1 MAAAVSLQGAAAAF
15 GKGRSVKVHL
25 VHAHPEPDS
34 FVASMHAVV
43 RDELERSGADVT
55 VSDLYAMG
63 FNPLLSAADF
73 QSRRDPGHLVYGL
86 EQRHGFET
94 GTLAP
99 DVRNEVERVLA
110 ADVIG
115 FTCPVFWFSVP
126 AILKGWIDR
135 VFLAGPFYGGRRIY
149 GKGGLAGKRAFAA
162 MSLGGR
168 PHMFGS
174 GSIHGDLEDG
184 MLRHFFQGT
193 LGYVGLSVH
202 RPFFAHHVPYVDD
215 ARRRAMLADLRSYVQ
230 ALDEQPFLVMPDPAA
245 FDETLAPRSL
255 D

>member
-1 MAAAVSLQGAAAAF
+1 M
-15 GKGRSVKVHL
+15 RVHL
-25 VHAHPEPDS
+25 VHAHSEPDS
-34 FVASMHAVV
+34 FVAAMHGVV
-43 RDELERSGADVT
+43 RDELERGGAEVT

-63 FNPLLSAADF
+63 FNPVLSPADF
-73 QSRRDPGHLVYGL
+73 GARRNTEHLVYGL
-86 EQRHGFET
+86 EQRHAYET

-99 DVRNEVERVLA
+99 DISAEVERVLA

-115 FTCPVFWFSVP
+115 FTSPVFWFSVP

-149 GKGGLAGKRAFAA
+149 GRGGLAGKRAFAA

-168 PHMFGS
+168 EHMFGA
-174 GSIHGDLEDG
+174 GSIHGDLGDG

-193 LGYVGLSVH
+193 LGYVGLAVH
-202 RPFFAHHVPYVDD
+202 RPFLAYHVPYVDD
-215 ARRRAMLADLRSYVQ
+215 AGRRAMLDELRGYMQ
-230 ALDEQPFLVMPDPAA
+230 KLDEQPFIPMPDLEG
-245 FDETLAPRSL
+245 FDETLAPRP